1 MSQNCNHPV
10 IRDEEGDLSRPCFP
24 RGSTKILPGRTL
36 PPRIIVNETID
47 VLQDED
53 GFPILDEVTG
63 STIIDDLRE

>member
-1 MSQNCNHPV
+1 MKDCTFPLH
-10 IRDEEGDLSRPCFP
+10 RDDEGDLSRPCFP

-53 GFPILDEVTG
+53 GFPILDEATG

>member
-1 MSQNCNHPV
+1 MKDCTFPLH
-10 IRDEEGDLSRPCFP
+10 RDDEGDLSCPCFP
-24 RGSTKILPGRTL
+24 RGATKILPGRTL

-53 GFPILDEVTG
+53 GFPILDEATG

>member
-1 MSQNCNHPV
+1 MSNCTQPIH
-10 IRDEEGDLSRPCFP
+10 RDPENDLSHPCFP

-36 PPRIIVNETID
+36 PPRVIVNQTDE

-63 STIIDDLRE
+63 GTIIDDLRE

>member
-1 MSQNCNHPV
+1 MSDCTHP
-10 IRDEEGDLSRPCFP
+10 IQRDPENDLSFPCSK

-36 PPRIIVNETID
+36 PARIIVNQTDD

-63 STIIDDLRE
+63 ETIHDDLRQ